1 MENVLEKQLLK
12 VAETIEQKID
22 QEIQRLDELDMD
34 SIENIREHRLQQMKK
49 MIKMKEEWVAKGHG
63 EYEEL
68 SDEKNFFEKSKL
80 SPNMILHFYKDGSTR
95 CKIVDHHLQILCKQ
109 HLETRFCKL
118 NVLRFPFLTERM
130 KIKVIPTIVSIVDS
144 ISKDFIVGFTELGNC
159 DDFSTEMLE
168 WRLAQSQVIDY
179 KGDLLNPPD
188 VTKSNRTAMI
198 DKKKTIRGGL
208 IGEDSDSDG
217 LNSD

>member
-1 MENVLEKQLLK
+1 MENVLEKQLMK
-12 VAETIEQKID
+12 VAESIEQKID
-22 QEIQRLDELDMD
+22 QEIQRLDELDLD

-49 MIKMKEEWVAKGHG
+49 MIKKKEEWMAKGHG

-80 SPNMILHFYKDGSTR
+80 SPNMVLHFYKDGSTR
-95 CKIVDHHLQILCKQ
+95 CKIIDHHLKLLCKQ

-118 NVLRFPFLTERM
+118 NVTRFPFLTDRM
-130 KIKVIPTIVSIVDS
+130 KIRVIPTLVSVVDS
-144 ISKDFIVGFTELGNC
+144 VSKDFIVGFTELGNC

-188 VTKSNRTAMI
+188 ITKNNRTLLLE
-198 DKKKTIRGGL
+198 KKKTIRGQTGH
-208 IGEDSDSDG
+208 DSDDLDSD
-217 LNSD
+217 

>member
-1 MENVLEKQLLK
+1 MENVLAKQLLQ

-49 MIKMKEEWVAKGHG
+49 MIKQKEEWVAKGHG
-63 EYEEL
+63 DYEEL
-68 SDEKNFFEKSKL
+68 SDEKGFFEKSKI
-80 SPNMILHFYKDGSTR
+80 SPNMVLHFYKDGSQR

-118 NVLRFPFLTERM
+118 NVTRFPFLTERM
-130 KIKVIPTIVSIVDS
+130 KIRVIPTIVSIVDS

-168 WRLAQSQVIDY
+168 WRLARSKVIDY

-188 VTKSNRTAMI
+188 VTKNNRAMVLE
-198 DKKKTIRGGL
+198 KKKTIRGKLGD
-208 IGEDSDSDG
+208 EDSDG
-217 LNSD
+217 LDSD

>member
-12 VAETIEQKID
+12 VAETIEQKLD
-22 QEIQRLDELDMD
+22 QEIQKLDELDLD

-49 MIKMKEEWVAKGHG
+49 MIKQKEEWMAKGHG

-68 SDEKNFFEKSKL
+68 SDEKSFFEKSKL
-80 SPNMILHFYKDGSTR
+80 SPNMVLHFYKDGSTR
-95 CKIVDHHLQILCKQ
+95 CKIVDHHLKILCAQ
-109 HLETRFCKL
+109 HLETRFVKL
-118 NVLRFPFLTERM
+118 NVTRFPFLTERM
-130 KIKVIPTIVSIVDS
+130 KIRVIPTIVSIVDS

-168 WRLAQSQVIDY
+168 WRLARSQVIDY

-188 VTKSNRTAMI
+188 VVKNNRTMLLEKN
-198 DKKKTIRGGL
+198 KKIRGYVGN
-208 IGEDSDSDG
+208 DDSDG
-217 LNSD
+217 LDSD

>member
-1 MENVLEKQLLK
+1 M
-12 VAETIEQKID
+12 
-22 QEIQRLDELDMD
+22 
-34 SIENIREHRLQQMKK
+34 
-49 MIKMKEEWVAKGHG
+49 
-63 EYEEL
+63 

-80 SPNMILHFYKDGSTR
+80 SPNMVLHFYKDGSTR
-95 CKIVDHHLQILCKQ
+95 CKIIDHHLKLLCSQ

-118 NVLRFPFLTERM
+118 NVTRFPFLTDRM
-130 KIKVIPTIVSIVDS
+130 KIRIIPTLVSVVDS

-188 VTKSNRTAMI
+188 VTKNNRTLLLE
-198 DKKKTIRGGL
+198 KKKTIRGQLGN
-208 IGEDSDSDG
+208 DSDG
-217 LNSD
+217 LDSD